1 MFCDEVLEVVE
12 AIAAGD
18 VTPEGR
24 IAEHLASCADC
35 AAALESA
42 RRVERMLRERPVPSA
57 PAQFTVR
64 TLGRVRRARWRREQF
79 LDAGFNAAIAII
91 LAGVVVGIWMLA
103 HRSGLAAV
111 SGDAVDL
118 FASGLT
124 AFAHRVGPSLPL
136 YLGATAL
143 VAMALGVWW
152 WAERDLHA

>member
-64 TLGRVRRARWRREQF
+64 TLGRVRRARWRSEQF